1 MLCQARNFHGPPPA
15 PRTRFLLASFGD
27 ASPVWMPSR
36 AGRGAGS
43 FDGAFGWAR
52 CIRAYMIY
60 YYRHFEFGRT
70 RMDGLKNKTALVTGG
85 AQGIGWSV
93 CRTLG
98 EAGCHIIA
106 ADINEERLRSATAEL
121 AALGCSS
128 SGIR

>member
-1 MLCQARNFHGPPPA
+1 
-15 PRTRFLLASFGD
+15 
-27 ASPVWMPSR
+27 MPSK

-43 FDGAFGWAR
+43 FDGRLWLGGS
-52 CIRAYMIY
+52 IRAYMIY
-60 YYRHFEFGRT
+60 YCRYFEFGRT

-106 ADINEERLRSATAEL
+106 ADINEEQLRSATAEL

-128 SGIR
+128 SGIRVDVTREDSVRV